1 MVNKGKHEGKVNQE
15 LGMNTQTLL
24 YIIHTHTYNG
34 ISWWLGSESACNVGD
49 LSSIP
54 RLGRS
59 PGGGHGNPL
68 QYYSLENP
76 HGQRSLV
83 GYTPWGC
90 KESGRTER
98 LSTHNLCNILCKHL
112 IVGAFNFVSEEPE
125 KSSNLSDV
133 SQLKHAGKRLQEN
146 TSKGNGWISIRES
159 QLSFFPYNL
168 L

>member
-1 MVNKGKHEGKVNQE
+1 MPRRRDWLPTPVVLGFPGGTDGK
-15 LGMNTQTLL
+15 
-24 YIIHTHTYNG
+24 
-34 ISWWLGSESACNVGD
+34 ESACNVGD